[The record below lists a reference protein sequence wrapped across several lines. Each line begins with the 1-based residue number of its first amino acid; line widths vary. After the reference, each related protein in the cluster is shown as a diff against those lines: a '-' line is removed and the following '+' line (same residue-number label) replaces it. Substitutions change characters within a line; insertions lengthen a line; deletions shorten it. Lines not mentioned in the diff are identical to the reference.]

1 MKKYVIL
8 SAALLF
14 TTMAYAQKKEINS
27 IKKILNKQNPTEA
40 EYKEIQGLID
50 TTTPYI
56 GNASVEEQAEFFYLK
71 GMYEFQKFQK
81 TNSND
86 ALAQSVESFNRM
98 KRAEEQGKKKT
109 YTDKFNK
116 ETFILIKTAAVQKGI
131 DFNNKKRF
139 REATQVFKSIYDLDG
154 DLLNLYYAASTAI
167 SVPDYNMAL
176 EYYQTL
182 VDNNFTGEYTYYTA
196 INKETK
202 EVENFGVN
210 KTLMVQSVKSGMY
223 MTPKEE
229 KEPSKR
235 PEILKNMVFIYMQVN
250 QKEKAQ
256 KLLVDARRENPNDL
270 QLLFVEADFHYQN
283 NDMQKYEKLMEEAI
297 QKDPKNPDVYYNLG
311 VMAEQNKDDNKAR
324 EYYNKTIQLDP
335 NYVNAY
341 LNLSNIE
348 LRGDE
353 EIVNKMNAIT
363 GYTAADN
370 KKYEELKKQ
379 REQVLLKAVP
389 HLEKILK
396 IEPNN
401 ESAIQSLI
409 GIYGAMDNEAKV
421 NEYKAKLK

>member
-14 TTMAYAQKKEINS
+14 TSLTYAQKKEIKA
-27 IKKILNKQNPTEA
+27 IKKILDKSEPTQA
-40 EYKEIQGLID
+40 EYKEVQGLID
-50 TTTPYI
+50 TATPYI

-81 TNSND
+81 TNSSD
-86 ALAQSVESFNRM
+86 ALAQSVESFNKM
-98 KRAEEQGKKKT
+98 KRVEEQNKKKT

-116 ETFILIKTAAVQKGI
+116 EAFAMVKAAAIQKGI
-131 DFNNKKRF
+131 DYNNKKKF
-139 REATQVFKSIYDLDG
+139 REASEVFKSIYELDG

-167 SVPDYNMAL
+167 SIPDYNNAL
-176 EYYQTL
+176 DYYQIL
-182 VDNNFTGEYTYYTA
+182 VDKNFTGEYTYFTA

-202 EVENFGVN
+202 EVENFGEN
-210 KTLMVQSVKSGMY
+210 KSLMLEAVKSGKY
-223 MTPKEE
+223 STPKEE

-256 KLLVDARRENPNDL
+256 QLLADARKENPNDL
-270 QLLFVEADFHYQN
+270 QLLLVEAEYHYQN
-283 NDMQKYEKLMEEAI
+283 KDIQKYEKLMQEAV
-297 QKDPKNPDVYYNLG
+297 QKDPKNPDIYYNLG
-311 VMAEQNKDDNKAR
+311 VISEQNNDDNKAR
-324 EYYNKTIQLDP
+324 EYYNKTVQLDP

-341 LNLSNIE
+341 LNLANIE
-348 LRGDE
+348 LKADE
-353 EIVNKMNAIT
+353 QIVNQMNAIN

-379 REQVLLKAVP
+379 REQVLQKAIP
-389 HLEKILK
+389 HLEKVLRV
-396 IEPNN
+396 EPKN
-401 ESAIQSLI
+401 EAALNSLVN
-409 GIYGAMDNEAKV
+409 IYGAMNNEAKA